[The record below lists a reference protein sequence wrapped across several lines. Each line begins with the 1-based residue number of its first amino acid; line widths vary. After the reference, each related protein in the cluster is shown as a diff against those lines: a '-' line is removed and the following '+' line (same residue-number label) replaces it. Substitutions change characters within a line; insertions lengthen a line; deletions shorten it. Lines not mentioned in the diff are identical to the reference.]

1 VSRFALVLALLAVA
15 FAPSAAWSQTPPYPG
30 PTSTA
35 PPTNTQAEQNGGVLA
50 TGARR
55 TVESCGFAPGGR
67 VAVSFAGQ
75 SAGSDLVEV
84 DGCART
90 TVEVLGAASTRG
102 SCRVRV
108 NDQLFTVA
116 GGNAEL
122 RLTGPGTNGA
132 ERTVTTRFEV
142 SCTGAAGSGLPRTG
156 QNIAAWAAI
165 GLLSVVVGALL
176 VRATRAGR
184 RRRSIISI

>member
-1 VSRFALVLALLAVA
+1 VSRFALVLAILAVA
-15 FAPSAAWSQTPPYPG
+15 LAPSAAWSQAPPYPG

-35 PPTNTQAEQNGGVLA
+35 PPSSTQAEQDGGVLA
-50 TGARR
+50 SGSRR

-67 VAVSFAGQ
+67 VAVTFASQ

-90 TVEVLGAASTRG
+90 SVEVLGAATTRG

-108 NDQLFTVA
+108 NDQLLTVSSGDA
-116 GGNAEL
+116 DL
-122 RLTGPGTNGA
+122 RLTGSGTNGA
-132 ERTVTTRFEV
+132 ERTVATSFDV
-142 SCTGAAGSGLPRTG
+142 SCTRAAGSGLPRTG

-165 GLLSVVVGALL
+165 GLLGVVLGALL
-176 VRATRAGR
+176 VRAARAGR